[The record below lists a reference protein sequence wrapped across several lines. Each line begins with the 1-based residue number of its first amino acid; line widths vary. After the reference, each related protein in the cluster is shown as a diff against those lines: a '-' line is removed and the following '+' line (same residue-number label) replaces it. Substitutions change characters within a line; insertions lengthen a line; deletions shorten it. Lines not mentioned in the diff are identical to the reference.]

1 MTKSQIARLA
11 VLLLLLSPSAF
22 ASAEDLSGKWSG
34 TFVVTM
40 GDQPAHDD
48 TAYMIATQKGA
59 DLTGTIGP
67 NENEQFP
74 ILKGKI
80 ATVKEAG
87 KDVTKVSF
95 DVQPDNG
102 PDTAHVELT
111 IVDGHLKGKLTA
123 EANGQKVSAVLDLA
137 RVK

>member
-102 PDTAHVELT
+102 PDTAHVELA

-123 EANGQKVSAVLDLA
+123 EANGQKVSAVLDLT

>member
-1 MTKSQIARLA
+1 MTKSHIARLA
-11 VLLLLLSPSAF
+11 VLLLLLSPSLF
-22 ASAEDLSGKWSG
+22 ASADDLSGKWSG
-34 TFVVTM
+34 TFVVTV

-48 TAYMIATQKGA
+48 TAFMIATQKGA
-59 DLTGTIGP
+59 DLTGSIGP
-67 NENEQFP
+67 NENEQYP

-102 PDTAHVELT
+102 PDTAHVELA

-123 EANGQKVSAVLDLA
+123 ETNGQKVSAALDMT

>member
-1 MTKSQIARLA
+1 MTKSHIARLA
-11 VLLLLLSPSAF
+11 VLLLLLSPSVF

-59 DLTGTIGP
+59 DLTGSIGP
-67 NENEQFP
+67 NESQQFP

-102 PDTAHVELT
+102 PDVAHVELA

-123 EANGQKVSAVLDLA
+123 EANGQKVSAVLDLT

>member
-1 MTKSQIARLA
+1 MTKNHLARLA
-11 VLLLLLSPSAF
+11 VLLLLLSPSVF
-22 ASAEDLSGKWSG
+22 ASADDLSGKWSG
-34 TFVVTM
+34 TFVVTI
-40 GDQPAHDD
+40 GDQPPKDD
-48 TAYMIATQKGA
+48 TAFMVATQKGA
-59 DLTGTIGP
+59 DLTGSIGP
-67 NENEQFP
+67 TENEQYP

-102 PDTAHVELT
+102 PDVAHCEMT
-111 IVDGHLKGKLTA
+111 IVEGHLKGKLTA
-123 EANGQKVSAVLDLA
+123 ESNGQKVSAALDLT

>member
-1 MTKSQIARLA
+1 MTKSHFARIA
-11 VLLLLLSPSAF
+11 VLLLLLSPNMF
-22 ASAEDLSGKWSG
+22 ASAEDLTGKWSG
-34 TFVVTM
+34 TFVISM
-40 GDQPAHDD
+40 GENPPKDD
-48 TAYMIATQKGA
+48 TAYMVATQKGT

-67 NENEQFP
+67 NETEQFP

-80 ATVKEAG
+80 ATVKESG

-95 DVQPDNG
+95 DVQPDGG
-102 PDTAHVELT
+102 PETAHVDLA

-123 EANGQKVSAVLDLA
+123 EHDGQKISAVLDLT

>member
-1 MTKSQIARLA
+1 MTKSHFARLA
-11 VLLLLLSPSAF
+11 VLLLLLSPSVF
-22 ASAEDLSGKWSG
+22 ASAEDLTGKWSG
-34 TFVVTM
+34 TFVVTV
-40 GDQPAHDD
+40 GEQPAKEDN
-48 TAYMIATQKGA
+48 AYMIATQKGA
-59 DLTGTIGP
+59 DLTGSIGP
-67 NENEQFP
+67 NESEQYP

-102 PDTAHVELT
+102 PDLAHCELS

-123 EANGQKVSAVLDLA
+123 EHDGQKISAVLDLT